1 MFFWAK
7 IGTFVMIGLL
17 SIPPTPAFIRWR
29 RTSALPTDEAVSKVR
44 RYLWMEMV
52 LFALLPAF
60 AVAMARGYGL
70 SMVAT

>member
-1 MFFWAK
+1 
-7 IGTFVMIGLL
+7 MIGLL

-29 RTSALPTDEAVSKVR
+29 RTSALPTDEAASKVR
-44 RYLWMEMV
+44 RYLWIEMV

-70 SMVAT
+70 SMVVT